1 MCRHLLSKGEARL
14 RASAKGN
21 PSPQPSFSSPHPRLK
36 PLLSEPALRLQVE
49 GSRVVILGLRC
60 ASASTTKQGPRLH
73 LSAQRRA
80 DRTDASGT
88 FLANQH
94 RHGSRGVAF
103 GSPHQGPTSRRLAP
117 GILPPGTHRLPF
129 PHAAS
134 CKACESPPEMGFDVA
149 LGEGER
155 GVSQHLQEG
164 LFSHRPKPARSLT
177 GQLHGMGPGQ
187 GLQGAVP
194 EPPPPNT
201 PRTSGRSPA
210 PSSLTPARACR
221 PALTPGPGRQPVA
234 QQARPGAQ
242 PSPPGPPPP
251 GTSPGQARP
260 RPRRGGGGAPTRS
273 APGRRRPPR
282 PGPGTPATPPP
293 ASRPLPAPHF
303 TRLFIIF
310 QGAVAGWRRRPTA
323 SAVALTGD
331 GRRPMGGEGGP
342 RRSRAALEH
351 DIICLHGAA

>member
-194 EPPPPNT
+194 ELPPPNT

-260 RPRRGGGGAPTRS
+260 RPRRGGGGTHTLRTGTAPTTPTGTRDTRHPS
-273 APGRRRPPR
+273 PRLAPPPR
-282 PGPGTPATPPP
+282 AAFYSIVYYFPRGGGGVE
-293 ASRPLPAPHF
+293 AP
-303 TRLFIIF
+303 TN
-310 QGAVAGWRRRPTA
+310 GKRRCP
-323 SAVALTGD
+323 D
-331 GRRPMGGEGGP
+331 GRRAAANG
-342 RRSRAALEH
+342 RRGRAPAVTRGSRA
-351 DIICLHGAA
+351 